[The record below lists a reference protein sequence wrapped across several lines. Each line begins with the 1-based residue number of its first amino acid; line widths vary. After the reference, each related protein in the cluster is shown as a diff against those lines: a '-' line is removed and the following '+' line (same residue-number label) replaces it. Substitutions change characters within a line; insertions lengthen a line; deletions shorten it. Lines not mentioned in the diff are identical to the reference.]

1 LISFEFFS
9 MMFNEEITEEELS
22 NLELRTFEGDV
33 VVVDDLESM
42 NEVCLLLKS
51 QQFLGFDT
59 ETKPSFK
66 KGENNYVSLLQ
77 LSTAERAFLFR
88 LNKIGLPA
96 CLLDIME
103 DENIKKIGVAIK
115 DDISSLQKHALFTP
129 DGFVDL
135 QNIVK
140 DFGIKSKSLK
150 KLAGLIL
157 GFNISKRQRLSN
169 WEKDALTEA
178 QIKYAATDAWVCH
191 LIYHKLYIEN

>member
-1 LISFEFFS
+1 
-9 MMFNEEITEEELS
+9 MFNEEISEEELS
-22 NLELRTFEGDV
+22 KLELITFEGSV
-33 VVVDDLESM
+33 VLVEDNELMKVV
-42 NEVCLLLKS
+42 CHLLKNEK
-51 QQFLGFDT
+51 FLGFDT

-77 LSTAERAFLFR
+77 LSSADRAFLFR
-88 LNKIGLPA
+88 LNKIGLPP

-115 DDISSLQKHALFTP
+115 DDISALQKHALFTP
-129 DGFVDL
+129 NGFVDL

-150 KLAGLIL
+150 KLAGLII

-191 LIYHKLYIEN
+191 LIYHKLFIQN

>member
-1 LISFEFFS
+1 
-9 MMFNEEITEEELS
+9 MK
-22 NLELRTFEGDV
+22 V
-33 VVVDDLESM
+33 VCD
-42 NEVCLLLKS
+42 LLKNEK
-51 QQFLGFDT
+51 FLGFDT

-77 LSTAERAFLFR
+77 LSSADRAFLFR
-88 LNKIGLPA
+88 LNKIGLPP

-115 DDISSLQKHALFTP
+115 DDISALQKHALFTP
-129 DGFVDL
+129 NGFVDL

-191 LIYHKLYIEN
+191 LIYHKLFIQN